1 MYKLFEKYAKD
12 IRYIDWKNIFKI
24 IYGVLV
30 QRKLLIKG
38 LNSGEVIEKIVN
50 KACNIKGIHDINQIS
65 NELLIPAVDAE
76 SGKVFVF
83 NSLGIDAEDNNEK
96 YISRMDIGKAVR
108 ASCSYPL
115 LFSPCTY
122 RDRDLLDG
130 GIKENIPWRELKA
143 VGCRKVLSI
152 SFFGKNKKKCC
163 QNVIEI
169 SERSFELMCEEL
181 NRHELENIDFL
192 HNIELNDVS
201 LLEIEKLKEIY
212 EEGYNQ
218 TKRKIDIIRNY
229 LYN

>member
-1 MYKLFEKYAKD
+1 M
-12 IRYIDWKNIFKI
+12 
-24 IYGVLV
+24 
-30 QRKLLIKG
+30 
-38 LNSGEVIEKIVN
+38 
-50 KACNIKGIHDINQIS
+50 
-65 NELLIPAVDAE
+65 
-76 SGKVFVF
+76 
-83 NSLGIDAEDNNEK
+83 
-96 YISRMDIGKAVR
+96 
-108 ASCSYPL
+108 
-115 LFSPCTY
+115 T
-122 RDRDLLDG
+122 
-130 GIKENIPWRELKA
+130 
-143 VGCRKVLSI
+143 
-152 SFFGKNKKKCC
+152 FGKNKKKCC